1 MIESIRIENLGVIES
16 AELTMSPGLTAL
28 TGETGAGK
36 TMVLTSLGLLLGQ
49 RAEPR
54 IVRAGSE
61 RTSVEGSFVLPEDS
75 RPAERAIEAGA
86 EMDEDLLLVSRVV
99 PAQGRSRAYLGG
111 RSVPS
116 SVLGEV
122 GQDLVAVHGQAD
134 QLRLRSA
141 SAQRQALDSFGGR
154 EHLQLCRDY
163 AQAYRR
169 VQAAR
174 AELEEWRSGAAS
186 RTAEVA
192 LLRTW
197 LEAIEELSPQL
208 GEDEQLA
215 AEAQRLDHAE
225 DLRLGAG
232 NAQTAISGDEEGLSD
247 TPQVLGLLAEAERAL
262 ETVSDVDPGLAAILE
277 RVASLRIEA
286 TDIAAELGDYLAN
299 LEADPQRLAW
309 VQGRRAELRR
319 AFQEI
324 GVGQAVITS
333 SDELLAFGQTSAERL
348 KQLEGPADG
357 AGPLEEAVVEA
368 EARLTELAQALSAAR
383 RQLATRLEAAVASE
397 LEGLHMRGSRLVVG
411 LDELSEPGP
420 TGAESVTLL
429 LASHPGAE
437 PLPLGKGAS
446 GGELSRIMLAL
457 EVVLVEAETDA
468 ASPLRRTL
476 VFDEIDAGVGGKAAG
491 EIGRRLKRLAQHHQ
505 VIVVTHLP
513 QVAAWADRQLVVAKT
528 VREEGLTATTVTE
541 VRERERERELARM
554 LSGHDTS
561 EVALRHAAE
570 LLHEAAAGAGVA
582 QSGA

>member
-197 LEAIEELSPQL
+197 LEAIEELSPQP

-286 TDIAAELGDYLAN
+286 TDIAAELGDYLAT

-411 LDELSEPGP
+411 LEELSEPGP
-420 TGAESVTLL
+420 TGAESVSLL

-528 VREEGLTATTVTE
+528 VREKGLTATTVTE
-541 VRERERERELARM
+541 VREGERERELARM